1 MTENTI
7 TCTDFYSLEE
17 NIIRNFTANNKLD
30 VLAHT
35 LKVRDNTL
43 ILARKYVIDYEQA
56 KNAALLHDISTLI
69 PVENYL
75 SIAEAL
81 DLEIFPAEREI
92 PSLLHQ
98 RISRIVAVETFN
110 VVDKEVL
117 NAVNC
122 HTTLRRGPRRWTSC
136 FFWPTN
142 SAARAKAPP
151 PTCLSF
157 AKRPRFRWT
166 TPSNATLKTLCS
178 TKIRCRSCIRGCRKP
193 GKKSAADFASGLFN
207 YPKSRLYFS
216 VINQLQRRI
225 K

>member
-35 LKVRDNTL
+35 LKVRDNAL
-43 ILARKYVIDYEQA
+43 ILAKKYVIDYEQA
-56 KNAALLHDISTLI
+56 RNAALLHDISTLI

-81 DLEIFPAEREI
+81 DLEIFPAEREF

-122 HTTLRRGPRRWTSC
+122 HTTLRRGAAPLDKLL
-136 FFWPTN
+136 FWPTN
-142 SAARAKAPP
+142 SAARAKTLP
-151 PTCLSF
+151 PTCLLS
-157 AKRPRFRWT
+157 AKRLKFRWT
-166 TPSNATLKTLCS
+166 TPSNATLKTSCS
-178 TKIRCRSCIRGCRKP
+178 TKIRCKSCIRGCRKL
-193 GKKSAADFASGLFN
+193 GKKSAANFPAC
-207 YPKSRLYFS
+207 RLIIRNRAYIS
-216 VINQLQRRI
+216 L
-225 K
+225 

>member
-35 LKVRDNTL
+35 LKVRDNAL

-81 DLEIFPAEREI
+81 DLEIFPQKGKFRHFFVSGFRASS
-92 PSLLHQ
+92 PS
-98 RISRIVAVETFN
+98 
-110 VVDKEVL
+110 K
-117 NAVNC
+117 
-122 HTTLRRGPRRWTSC
+122 
-136 FFWPTN
+136 
-142 SAARAKAPP
+142 
-151 PTCLSF
+151 
-157 AKRPRFRWT
+157 
-166 TPSNATLKTLCS
+166 PSTWS
-178 TKIRCRSCIRGCRKP
+178 TRK
-193 GKKSAADFASGLFN
+193 F
-207 YPKSRLYFS
+207 
-216 VINQLQRRI
+216 
-225 K
+225 

>member
-35 LKVRDNTL
+35 LKVRDNAL

-122 HTTLRRGPRRWTSC
+122 HTTLRRGATPLDKLLFLADKLSREGKDTPAYMPLVRK
-136 FFWPTN
+136 
-142 SAARAKAPP
+142 AAEVSLDNAVKCYFENLMLNKDSLLVMHPW
-151 PTCLSF
+151 LSE
-157 AKRPRFRWT
+157 AWEE
-166 TPSNATLKTLCS
+166 
-178 TKIRCRSCIRGCRKP
+178 IRG
-193 GKKSAADFASGLFN
+193 
-207 YPKSRLYFS
+207 
-216 VINQLQRRI
+216 
-225 K
+225 

>member
-7 TCTDFYSLEE
+7 ICTDFYSLDE

-30 VLAHT
+30 VLSHT
-35 LKVRDNTL
+35 LKVRDNAL

-81 DLEIFPAEREI
+81 DWEIFPAEREF

-110 VVDKEVL
+110 IVDKEVL
-117 NAVNC
+117 NAINC
-122 HTTLRRGPRRWTSC
+122 HTTLRRNASTLDKILFLADQFSSDNKDTPAYMPLVRKAAEVSLNNAIKC
-136 FFWPTN
+136 YFENLMLNKN
-142 SAARAKAPP
+142 SQQ
-151 PTCLSF
+151 
-157 AKRPRFRWT
+157 
-166 TPSNATLKTLCS
+166 TLHPWLLEAWEE
-178 TKIRCRSCIRGCRKP
+178 IRG
-193 GKKSAADFASGLFN
+193 
-207 YPKSRLYFS
+207 
-216 VINQLQRRI
+216 
-225 K
+225 